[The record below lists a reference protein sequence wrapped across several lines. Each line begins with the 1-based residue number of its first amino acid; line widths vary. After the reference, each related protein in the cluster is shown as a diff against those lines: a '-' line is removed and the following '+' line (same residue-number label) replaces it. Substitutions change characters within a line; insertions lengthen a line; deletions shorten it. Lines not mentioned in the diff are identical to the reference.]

1 MDKYKEQIDSEVHAA
16 SDSPQEI
23 LRTIHAATFNETY
36 SENGRLTTTMARF
49 STLLVRLADDA
60 QKNHK
65 KIKVLTCVII
75 ALTSVLAVLT
85 ALMAF
90 KIWCNLI
97 YLILTLRGKSR
108 KAVWNKSIGLRVIRN
123 IGN

>member
-1 MDKYKEQIDSEVHAA
+1 MNKYKKQIDSEVHAA
-16 SDSPQEI
+16 SNSPQEI
-23 LRTIHAATFNETY
+23 HRTIHAATFNENY

-60 QKNHK
+60 QKNQE
-65 KIKVLTCVII
+65 KIKYLTWGII

-90 KIWCNLI
+90 KI
-97 YLILTLRGKSR
+97 
-108 KAVWNKSIGLRVIRN
+108 
-123 IGN
+123 